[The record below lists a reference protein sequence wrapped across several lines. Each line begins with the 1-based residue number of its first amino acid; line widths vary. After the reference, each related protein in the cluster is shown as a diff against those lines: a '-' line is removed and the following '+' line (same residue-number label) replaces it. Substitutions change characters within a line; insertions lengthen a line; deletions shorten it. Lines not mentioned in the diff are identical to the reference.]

1 MLKYKQYQHSSEF
14 KKSILDLYDNGLSFK
29 EIVKELKDIYLAH
42 TGKKLTRNVVAGIRY
57 RAGRCNTLRNFK
69 GIEKENIKIN
79 LSKLTREKNNILKIN
94 KKENNNSD
102 KYRLVKCMGLCGKE
116 VLLEKPLR
124 ICKTCKNSEIYRTN
138 YTYGSS
144 GHQCR

>member
-69 GIEKENIKIN
+69 DIEKENIKIN
-79 LSKLTREKNNILKIN
+79 LSKLTREK
-94 KKENNNSD
+94 NNNSD

-124 ICKTCKNSEIYRTN
+124 ICKTCKNSETYRTN